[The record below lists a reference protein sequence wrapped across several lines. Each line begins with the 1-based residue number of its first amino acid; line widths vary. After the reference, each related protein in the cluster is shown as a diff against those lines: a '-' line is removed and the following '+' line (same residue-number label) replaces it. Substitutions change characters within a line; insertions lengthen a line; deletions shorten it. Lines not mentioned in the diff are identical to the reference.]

1 MTVDA
6 KSLIGIGGVGPHEN
20 PRAYHWEHR
29 LHWFMVFV
37 ALLSVPAF
45 LLEET
50 FQSPALRLI
59 GRLIDLFI
67 LGAFSFEL
75 VWMLRITTHKWRYLR
90 HNWLDVL
97 IVLAAA
103 VNLLGWQTEWV
114 ALTRL
119 MRIAVVGL
127 LLARALGAMRD
138 LFSPTGLPYVLG
150 FLVISLLLAGAGFY
164 WLEPT
169 VNTYLDG
176 LWLAFVTAATVGYG
190 DFVPTTPLSR
200 LFAVLTV
207 VLGLS
212 VLSLVT
218 ATLVSLFIGED
229 EARLR
234 RDMHQDIKAL
244 RQSTEQAIGADEQ
257 ALRRELHHDMR
268 LLREEVRQL
277 REDLQRAGVLD
288 EAEVGPGR
296 RRADR

>member
-1 MTVDA
+1 MTCSA
-6 KSLIGIGGVGPHEN
+6 RPACLTSSGSSLS
-20 PRAYHWEHR
+20 RCC
-29 LHWFMVFV
+29 
-37 ALLSVPAF
+37 S
-45 LLEET
+45 
-50 FQSPALRLI
+50 
-59 GRLIDLFI
+59 
-67 LGAFSFEL
+67 
-75 VWMLRITTHKWRYLR
+75 
-90 HNWLDVL
+90 
-97 IVLAAA
+97 
-103 VNLLGWQTEWV
+103 
-114 ALTRL
+114 
-119 MRIAVVGL
+119 
-127 LLARALGAMRD
+127 LARD
-138 LFSPTGLPYVLG
+138 S
-150 FLVISLLLAGAGFY
+150 I

-288 EAEVGPGR
+288 EAEVGPER